1 MPNRRRG
8 TLMAD
13 QLLNPDDRRRL
24 ASQMIEDLR
33 RDPAASGLE
42 LGEVAPEFTLPD
54 ATGAEVRLRD
64 RLDHGPAVVVFYRG
78 AWCPHCD
85 LHLRGLEAALGDIR
99 ARGASLIAISP
110 QAPDASLS
118 LTDKL
123 SLEFDLLSDL
133 DQSVSQRWRL
143 QFELPAELHDTYRSM
158 GMALDEHN
166 ADGSWRIPI
175 PATFV
180 LDDGGV
186 VRARHV
192 DPNYR
197 ERMDPADVVAAL
209 DDVGARS
216 A

>member
-1 MPNRRRG
+1 
-8 TLMAD
+8 MAE
-13 QLLNPDDRRRL
+13 QSPAPDDPRRV
-24 ASQMIEDLR
+24 ATQMIDDLR
-33 RDPAASGLE
+33 RDPTASGLQV
-42 LGEVAPEFTLPD
+42 GEVAPDFTLPD
-54 ATGAEVRLRD
+54 ATGASVHLKD
-64 RLDHGPAVVVFYRG
+64 RLDDGPTVVVFYRG
-78 AWCPHCD
+78 AWCPFCD
-85 LHLRGLEAALGDIR
+85 LHLRGLQAALGDVR

-133 DQSVSQRWRL
+133 DQAVSRSWRL

-166 ADGSWRIPI
+166 ADGSWKIPI

-180 LDDGGV
+180 LDGDGV

-197 ERMDPADVVAAL
+197 ERMDPADVLAAL
-209 DDVGARS
+209 DDLGARQ

>member
-1 MPNRRRG
+1 
-8 TLMAD
+8 MAD
-13 QLLNPDDRRRL
+13 HSPTPD
-24 ASQMIEDLR
+24 DLR
-33 RDPAASGLE
+33 RIATQMIDDLRLDPAASGLE
-42 LGEVAPEFTLPD
+42 IGESAPDFTLPD
-54 ATGAEVRLRD
+54 ATGAPVRLGD
-64 RLDHGPAVVVFYRG
+64 RLDDGPIVVVFYRG

-85 LHLRGLEAALGDIR
+85 LHLRGLQTALGDIGS
-99 ARGASLIAISP
+99 RGASLVAISP

-133 DQSVSQRWRL
+133 DQAVSRSWRL
-143 QFELPAELHDTYRSM
+143 QFELPTELHDTYRSM

-180 LDDGGV
+180 LDAEGV

-197 ERMDPADVVAAL
+197 ERMVPDDVVAAL
-209 DDVGARS
+209 DDIVARR

>member
-1 MPNRRRG
+1 
-8 TLMAD
+8 MAD
-13 QLLNPDDRRRL
+13 QPPDPDETRRL

-33 RDPAASGLE
+33 SDPTASGLE
-42 LGEVAPEFTLPD
+42 IGEVAPEFSLPD
-54 ATGAEVRLRD
+54 AAGQQVGLGE
-64 RLDHGPAVVVFYRG
+64 RLDQGPVVVVFYRG

-85 LHLRGLEAALGDIR
+85 LHLRGLQGALGEIG
-99 ARGASLIAISP
+99 ARGAGLVAISP

-118 LTDKL
+118 LSERL
-123 SLEFDLLSDL
+123 SLGFDLLSDL
-133 DQSVSQRWRL
+133 DQAVIRSWRL
-143 QFELPAELHDTYRSM
+143 QFELPAGLHDTYRSM

-180 LDDGGV
+180 LDQNAV

-197 ERMDPADVVAAL
+197 DRMDPADVVAAL
-209 DDVGARS
+209 DDLKART
-216 A
+216 